1 MVLRCWSEM
10 PQHLQFNPHIR
21 SGYRPLMTPG
31 QCIRSIFRL
40 HNETVNILTH
50 GFAIVYILVTVPF
63 MLPWGARGALT
74 GFLSWCHLIGAVSPW
89 IGSFLYHV
97 FMNLDYGEAVY
108 RCLLKLDML
117 GIWICQSIGAMP
129 LIAAS
134 VHCLPSI
141 LWHLCIVTYCF
152 LSVWGLF
159 KAMHAKSPWERRL
172 CFSPPFM
179 MRMLVLVLRS
189 FGVGGGN
196 PDAFTH
202 VVLQDLIAV
211 IGGTIGAMRIPEK
224 WMPGRVDMYLNSH
237 NIMHVMVV
245 MAVCSMHAATL
256 QDLAWM
262 IEPEVCQADIAAAD
276 ALGIDSTLMQ
286 HDEL

>member
-1 MVLRCWSEM
+1 MIVLENEYATEYADIVVGPVCQVTARCARTTAAPGEAPPSAAGDESTNRLPTKTRPDDTADDFVLVDEDVPVKVSSPADDDDGEMVLRCWSEM

-117 GIWICQSIGAMP
+117 GIWICQSIANIIVKLGRNVSE
-129 LIAAS
+129 AS
-134 VHCLPSI
+134 GI
-141 LWHLCIVTYCF
+141 I
-152 LSVWGLF
+152 
-159 KAMHAKSPWERRL
+159 
-172 CFSPPFM
+172 
-179 MRMLVLVLRS
+179 
-189 FGVGGGN
+189 
-196 PDAFTH
+196 D
-202 VVLQDLIAV
+202 
-211 IGGTIGAMRIPEK
+211 
-224 WMPGRVDMYLNSH
+224 
-237 NIMHVMVV
+237 
-245 MAVCSMHAATL
+245 
-256 QDLAWM
+256 
-262 IEPEVCQADIAAAD
+262 D
-276 ALGIDSTLMQ
+276 ALFSLGCLYKRQ
-286 HDEL
+286 